1 MNQID
6 AEKQQ
11 WLDNLTRKDAVYMDL
26 LEQIKQMEN
35 HIDLLEQSLEN
46 WQRNIIWDFWGL
58 SQSIEE
64 RKQQL
69 ALQYI
74 ENWK

>member
-1 MNQID
+1 MNQIN

-11 WLDNLTRKDAVYMDL
+11 WLNNLAKADATYMDL
-26 LEQIKQMEN
+26 LEQMKQMEN
-35 HIDLLEQSLEN
+35 HIDLLENSLEI
-46 WQRNIIWDFWGL
+46 WQRNLIWDFWGL